1 MCFIASP
8 RETKI
13 QQSFYHSP
21 NTTYNSA
28 SKIHSCQEGFAG
40 LLYVAI
46 RSACL
51 LMSGTGRLRRKSM
64 VGGGVILWSHWK
76 WLVVK
81 WYSYI
86 AS

>member
-46 RSACL
+46 RPACL
-51 LMSGTGRLRRKSM
+51 LMSGRVGCVGRAWSRGWCDDIVVALEMAGGEM
-64 VGGGVILWSHWK
+64 VQLHC
-76 WLVVK
+76 
-81 WYSYI
+81 
-86 AS
+86 